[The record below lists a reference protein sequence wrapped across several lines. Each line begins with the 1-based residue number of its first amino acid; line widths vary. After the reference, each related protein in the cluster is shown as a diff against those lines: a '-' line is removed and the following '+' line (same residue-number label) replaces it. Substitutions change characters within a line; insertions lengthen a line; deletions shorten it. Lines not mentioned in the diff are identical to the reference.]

1 MDEQNPPSD
10 LGELIA
16 QQQYE
21 EQVEGQGP
29 EMQTAQAGVSRRTWI
44 IIAVVAGIAALAV
57 LAYYLIQRYG
67 SSAASVTPT
76 SAGSGGGPTSLPLA
90 PSAGTS
96 EGSANPNAGTVVPNA
111 PSTDSGVAGELA
123 SSANNSSVSTVS
135 PPSSVSTVASSSSTQ
150 TRQAATTAG
159 TSLPYAVIAPL
170 AGTNTTIQTPGSGVS
185 MPAQSYQV
193 TTPQGTQSYVATPG
207 GFVEGTGAGAMALS
221 QQLGLQQY
229 LNNSQGR

>member
-29 EMQTAQAGVSRRTWI
+29 EMQPAQAGVSRRTWI

-96 EGSANPNAGTVVPNA
+96 EGSANPSAGTVVPNA
-111 PSTDSGVAGELA
+111 PSTSSGVAGELA
-123 SSANNSSVSTVS
+123 SSASNSSVSTVVG
-135 PPSSVSTVASSSSTQ
+135 PSGTQ
-150 TRQAATTAG
+150 TNEVTTTAG
-159 TSLPYAVIAPL
+159 TPLQSAVIAPQ
-170 AGTNTTIQTPGSGVS
+170 AGTKTTIQTPGSGVS

-193 TTPQGTQSYVATPG
+193 ATPQGTQSYVATPG

-221 QQLGLQQY
+221 QALGIQQY
-229 LNNSQGR
+229 TNMNPGKEM